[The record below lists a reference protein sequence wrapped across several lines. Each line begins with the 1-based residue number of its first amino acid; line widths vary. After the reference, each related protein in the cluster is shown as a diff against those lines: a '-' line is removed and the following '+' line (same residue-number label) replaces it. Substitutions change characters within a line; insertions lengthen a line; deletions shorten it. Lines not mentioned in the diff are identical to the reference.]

1 LVRFSSLNC
10 GAIGAFAGYTEL
22 YLCERDAGLHPQ
34 RSIDIFHHG
43 YSVCNQQLNKMWKR
57 QIHISPLSRPLYSA
71 ANLLPGGEVHVLQRR
86 DDRDING
93 VIPRSRAH
101 LSFTAKE
108 DRWGQDGLQ
117 ALGLPPG
124 APFVCVYGRDE
135 EYKGRSSPDFDQ
147 HNSFRNVTIHNVM
160 SAAEELVKRGYFVI
174 RMGAAVSE
182 ALRTTNPMIIDY
194 ATKARSA
201 FMDIYLCARCKFFLG
216 DTAGLSVVPRLFRRP
231 IAFHNYFALA
241 SRNVL
246 ALHPGELLIPKKVRR
261 IDEHRLMTFREFLE
275 TFPGDS
281 LKYTSD
287 LERAGV
293 ECIEN
298 TPEEILSLAIEM
310 DERRNG
316 TWQTTQ
322 EDEDLQRRFWS
333 LLDIK
338 GPVEESLPRMGAE
351 FLRQNQ
357 ELLD

>member
-1 LVRFSSLNC
+1 
-10 GAIGAFAGYTEL
+10 
-22 YLCERDAGLHPQ
+22 
-34 RSIDIFHHG
+34 
-43 YSVCNQQLNKMWKR
+43 
-57 QIHISPLSRPLYSA
+57 
-71 ANLLPGGEVHVLQRR
+71 
-86 DDRDING
+86 
-93 VIPRSRAH
+93 
-101 LSFTAKE
+101 
-108 DRWGQDGLQ
+108 
-117 ALGLPPG
+117 
-124 APFVCVYGRDE
+124 
-135 EYKGRSSPDFDQ
+135 
-147 HNSFRNVTIHNVM
+147 M